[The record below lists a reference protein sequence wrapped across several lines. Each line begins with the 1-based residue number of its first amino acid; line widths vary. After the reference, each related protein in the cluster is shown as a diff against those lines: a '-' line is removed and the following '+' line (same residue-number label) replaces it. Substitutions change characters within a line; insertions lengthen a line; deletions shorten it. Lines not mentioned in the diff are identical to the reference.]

1 MYVYRMMKKFLL
13 PVLYLAVFLLLP
25 LRAVFAVEP
34 FTITDIRVEGLEK
47 LEEGTVFNYLPLKVG
62 DEADDE
68 EIRLSIKELFATGFF
83 KQIEMER
90 EDTTLVVKVVERPS
104 IASITITGN
113 SKLKTE
119 AITAGLEQLGIV
131 EGRIFSNTVLANVE
145 DEIKSIYLSMGRY
158 STTIDV
164 VSEELEQNRV
174 AIKIA
179 ISEGR
184 VARIRKINLIGVEK
198 ESVKAIRKEM
208 KLKDKRGYRLFSR
221 QDQYSKQA
229 LESDLERIQS
239 YYQNRGYHEFEI
251 VSSNVDISPNKQNI
265 FISITLSEGDLYTF
279 GESTVEG
286 VDESQG
292 EDLQELIDIQP
303 GDRFSREEVNRVR
316 TEMVDYFAD
325 QGLAFVEVN
334 PVFDRDESTRT
345 VSTLFSVITNHRV
358 YVRRID
364 ISGNHYTRDEVIR
377 RELRQYEGALY
388 SKSAVQRSRD
398 RLRRLGIFESVQIET
413 PKVPG
418 TEDQVDMRVVVV
430 ERDTGSI
437 LLSAGYSDEEG
448 VLLGVEFEQKN
459 LLGTGKDLALKF
471 NNSDT
476 SSVASVSYTN
486 PYHTIDGVSRTLN
499 MSVREFDSGEVD
511 TAEYILDSS
520 TLGVSYRVPVA
531 ETNSINYGF
540 SLERLELESTAETPP
555 EFAAVIEET
564 PEADNGLFTVGLSRD
579 TRDDFFF
586 PTRGAVGSISLESA
600 FPSSDF
606 EYYKLNLQGSWYFPV
621 SPTLTLKGFA
631 GLGYGDGYGD
641 SKESGLPFFK
651 HYYAGGARSVRGFQR
666 RSLGPRDSGETPE
679 PVGGDTR
686 VLVNLETLFPAFGA
700 DGKDK
705 RVGFFVDGGMVFG
718 DTDSVSLGDLR
729 YSAGLFF
736 NWFSAVGPFSF
747 SYGVPV
753 NKEDGDETEALQI
766 SIGTVFR

>member
-1 MYVYRMMKKFLL
+1 MMKKSSL
-13 PVLYLAVFLLLP
+13 PALCLAVLLFIP
-25 LRAVFAVEP
+25 LRAVFAIEP
-34 FTITDIRVEGLEK
+34 FTITDIRVEGLER

-68 EIRLSIKELFATGFF
+68 EIRLSIRELFGTGFF
-83 KQIEMER
+83 KQIELER

-119 AITAGLEQLGIV
+119 AITAGLEQLEIV
-131 EGRIFSNTVLANVE
+131 EGRIFNETVLANVE
-145 DEIKSIYLSMGRY
+145 NEIKSIYLSMGRY
-158 STTIDV
+158 STTVDV
-164 VSEELEQNRV
+164 VSEELDQNRV
-174 AIKIA
+174 AINIA

-184 VARIRKINLIGVEK
+184 VARIRKINIIGAQK
-198 ESVKAIRKEM
+198 ESIKAIKKEM
-208 KLKDKRGYRLFSR
+208 KLKEKRGYRLFSR
-221 QDQYSKQA
+221 QDQYSKQE
-229 LESDLERIQS
+229 LEADLERIRS

-251 VSSNVDISPNKQNI
+251 ISSNVDISPNKQNI
-265 FISITLSEGDLYTF
+265 FISITLKEGDLYTF
-279 GESTVEG
+279 GESVIEG
-286 VDESQG
+286 AEASQI
-292 EDLQELIDIQP
+292 EDLQKLIDIEP
-303 GDRFSREEVNRVR
+303 GDRFSRGEVNRVR
-316 TEMVDYFAD
+316 AEIVDYFSD
-325 QGLAFVEVN
+325 QGLAFVEVT
-334 PVFDRDESTRT
+334 PVFDRDESTKT
-345 VSTLFSVITNHRV
+345 VSAIFSIITNQRV

-364 ISGNHYTRDEVIR
+364 ISGNQYTRDEVIR
-377 RELRQYEGALY
+377 RELRQYEGSLY
-388 SKSAVQRSRD
+388 SKSAVQRSKD
-398 RLRRLGIFESVQIET
+398 RLQRLGLFESVQIET

-418 TEDQVDMRVVVV
+418 TGDQVDLQVIVV

-476 SSVASVSYTN
+476 ASVASVSYTN

-499 MSVREFDSGEVD
+499 ASIREFDSREVN

-540 SLERLELESTAETPP
+540 SLERLKLEATTETPP
-555 EFAAVIEET
+555 EFASVIEET

-579 TRDDFFF
+579 TRDQFFF
-586 PTRGAVGSISLESA
+586 PTRGAASSISLEST
-600 FPSSDF
+600 FPGSDF

-621 SPTLTLKGFA
+621 SPALTLKGFA
-631 GLGYGDGYGD
+631 GIGYGDGFGD
-641 SKESGLPFFK
+641 SKETGLPFFK

-666 RSLGPRDSGETPE
+666 RSLGPRDSGQTPE

-718 DTDSVSLGDLR
+718 DTDSVDLGDLR

-736 NWFSAVGPFSF
+736 NWFSAVGPFTF
-747 SYGVPV
+747 SYGAPI
-753 NKEDGDETEALQI
+753 NEEAGDEKESLQI
-766 SIGTVFR
+766 SIGTIFR

>member
-1 MYVYRMMKKFLL
+1 MKKFSL
-13 PVLYLAVFLLLP
+13 PVLYLAVLLFLP
-25 LRAVFAVEP
+25 LRAAFAVEP
-34 FTITDIRVEGLEK
+34 FTITDIRVEGLER

-68 EIRLSIKELFATGFF
+68 EIRLSIRELFKTGFF
-83 KQIEMER
+83 RQIELER

-119 AITAGLEQLGIV
+119 SITAGLEQLGIV
-131 EGRIFSNTVLANVE
+131 EGRIFSNTVLASVE

-164 VSEELEQNRV
+164 VSEELDQNRV

-184 VARIRKINLIGVEK
+184 VARIRKINIIGAEK
-198 ESVKAIRKEM
+198 EPVQAIRKEM

-229 LESDLERIQS
+229 LESDLERIRS

-265 FISITLSEGDLYTF
+265 FVSITLSEGELYTF

-286 VDESQG
+286 VEESRI
-292 EDLQELIDIQP
+292 EDLQQLIDIRP
-303 GDRFSREEVNRVR
+303 GDRFSRGEVNRIR
-316 TEMVDYFAD
+316 TEMVDYFSD
-325 QGLAFVEVN
+325 LGLAFVEVN

-345 VSTLFSVITNHRV
+345 VNTIFSVITNQRV

-364 ISGNHYTRDEVIR
+364 ISGNQYTRDEVIR
-377 RELRQYEGALY
+377 RELRQYEGSLY

-398 RLRRLGIFESVQIET
+398 RLRRLGIFESVRIET

-418 TEDQVDMRVVVV
+418 TTDQVDLQVIVV

-448 VLLGVEFEQKN
+448 VLIGVEFEQKN

-476 SSVASVSYTN
+476 ARVASISYTN
-486 PYHTIDGVSRTLN
+486 PYHTIDGVSRSLN
-499 MSVREFDSGEVD
+499 ASIREFDSSEVN
-511 TAEYILDSS
+511 TAEYILDSG
-520 TLGVSYRVPVA
+520 TLGVSYRVPVT
-531 ETNSINYGF
+531 ETNSIEYGF
-540 SLERLELESTAETPP
+540 SLESLKLETTTETPP
-555 EFAAVIEET
+555 EFAAVIEKT
-564 PEADNGLFTVGLSRD
+564 PKAENGLFTIGLSRD
-579 TRDDFFF
+579 TRDQFFF
-586 PTRGAVGSISLESA
+586 PTRGASSSVSLEST
-600 FPSSDF
+600 FPGSDF
-606 EYYKLNLQGSWYFPV
+606 EYYKLNLQGSWYFPL
-621 SPTLTLKGFA
+621 SPALTLKGFA
-631 GLGYGDGYGD
+631 GIGYGDGFGD
-641 SKESGLPFFK
+641 SKEEGLPFFK
-651 HYYAGGARSVRGFQR
+651 HYYAGGAQSVRGFQR
-666 RSLGPRDSGETPE
+666 RSLGPRDSGPTPE

-686 VLVNLETLFPAFGA
+686 VLLNLETLFPAFGS

-718 DTDSVSLGDLR
+718 DTDSIDLGDLR

-736 NWFSAVGPFSF
+736 NWFSAVGPFTF
-747 SYGVPV
+747 SYGVPI
-753 NKEDGDETEALQI
+753 NKEEGDEKEALQI